1 MLTQH
6 ASSSAPLEDK
16 ELEADPEAVTVNPK
30 AQQSSSSAPL
40 EDKELEADPEAVTV
54 KPDVQQDTL
63 STPIE
68 DRAGGRQKGN
78 EYESSGTKGVFE
90 HTLSRQGW
98 TQRRNHQSSQCP
110 LFNKKRQ
117 KSTRSPYQQDLSPR
131 NPKSPRKRIE
141 RSDRYQ
147 ISH

>member
-30 AQQSSSSAPL
+30 AQQSSSSAAL

-54 KPDVQQDTL
+54 KPDVQQNTL

-90 HTLSRQGW
+90 HTSSRQRDG
-98 TQRRNHQSSQCP
+98 RRDETISSRSVH
-110 LFNKKRQ
+110 F
-117 KSTRSPYQQDLSPR
+117 STR
-131 NPKSPRKRIE
+131 KSQKAQGHHINKIQVQEVQKIHE
-141 RSDRYQ
+141 RG
-147 ISH
+147 